1 MAIDQAA
8 ASGLSRIM
16 DCDYLVI
23 GGGIAGASA
32 AFELA
37 NHGRVV
43 LAEGETTLGY
53 HTTGRS
59 AAMFLENYGEPP
71 VRALA
76 GASRDFLSN
85 PPDGFASS
93 PILEPRGV
101 LFLAREDQLARIE
114 ETLAAKRG
122 RPGVVV
128 EVSPARAREMI
139 PILRP
144 GYLAAALYEEGASE
158 IDVNGLHQGF
168 LRGFKARGGQVIA
181 DAPVTALER
190 RDGQWHAPPGAGAL
204 TAAVVVNAA
213 GAWADEVA
221 GLAGVAPI
229 GLVPKRRTAFTFDP
243 PAGIDPSAWPMA
255 VDADEEFYFKVEA
268 GRVLGS
274 PADETPMA
282 PCDVQPEELDIAIAV
297 DRIQRAADIDVRR
310 ITHSWAGLRSFVH
323 DHLPVVGF
331 DPDVEGFFWLAGQGG
346 IGIMT
351 APAISRMV
359 GALATGGALPSN
371 VTDFGIKTE
380 TLAPARL
387 RD

>member
-1 MAIDQAA
+1 
-8 ASGLSRIM
+8 M

-43 LAEGETTLGY
+43 LAERETTLGY

-59 AAMFLENYGEPP
+59 AAMFLENYGEAP

-76 GASRDFLSN
+76 GASREFLSN
-85 PPDGFASS
+85 PPDGFAAS
-93 PILEPRGV
+93 PLIAPRGV
-101 LFLAREDQLARIE
+101 LFLARQDQLAKVE
-114 ETLAAKRG
+114 ASLAAKRD
-122 RPGVVV
+122 RPGIVV
-128 EVSPARAREMI
+128 EISPARAREMI
-139 PILRP
+139 PILKP
-144 GYLAAALYEEGASE
+144 GYLASALFEEGASE
-158 IDVNGLHQGF
+158 MDVNALHQGF
-168 LRGFKARGGQVIA
+168 LRGLKARGGQVNS
-181 DAPVTALER
+181 DAGVTALER
-190 RDGQWHAPPGAGAL
+190 RHGQWHATTRAGDMA
-204 TAAVVVNAA
+204 AAVVVNAA

-243 PAGIDPSAWPMA
+243 PAGTDPSAWPMA

-297 DRIQRAADIDVRR
+297 DRIQRAADVDIRR
-310 ITHSWAGLRSFVH
+310 ITHSWAGLRSFVD
-323 DHLPVVGF
+323 DHLPVVGY
-331 DPDVEGFFWLAGQGG
+331 DPDVDGFFWLAGQGG

-351 APAISRMV
+351 SPAISRMV
-359 GALATGGALPSN
+359 GALATGGELPSD
-371 VTDFGIKTE
+371 VTDFGVTAA
-380 TLAPARL
+380 TLAPERL
-387 RD
+387 RA

>member
-1 MAIDQAA
+1 
-8 ASGLSRIM
+8 M

-37 NHGRVV
+37 NHGRVR
-43 LAEGETTLGY
+43 LAERETTLGY

-76 GASRDFLSN
+76 SASREFLSH

-93 PILEPRGV
+93 PILGPRGV
-101 LFLAREDQLARIE
+101 LFLAREDQLAKVE
-114 ETLAAKRG
+114 AALAAKRDRTG
-122 RPGVVV
+122 IIV

-139 PILRP
+139 PLLKP
-144 GYLAAALYEEGASE
+144 AYLASALYEEGASE

-168 LRGFKARGGQVIA
+168 LRGFKARGGQVIT

-190 RDGQWHAPPGAGAL
+190 RAGQWHATTGAGNV

-243 PAGIDPSAWPMA
+243 PAGMDPSAWPMA
-255 VDADEEFYFKVEA
+255 VDIDEQFYFKVEA

-274 PADETPMA
+274 PADETPMP
-282 PCDVQPEELDIAIAV
+282 PCDVQPDELDIAIAV
-297 DRIQRAADIDVRR
+297 DRIQRAADVDVRR

-323 DHLPVVGF
+323 DHLPVVGY
-331 DPDVEGFFWLAGQGG
+331 DPVVEGFFWLAGQGG
-346 IGIMT
+346 TGIMT
-351 APAISRMV
+351 SPAISCMV
-359 GALATGGALPSN
+359 GALATGGALPADI
-371 VTDFGIKTE
+371 TGFGITAE